1 MIGPTIG
8 IASTNVRRIASN
20 TSECYVQEPIPG
32 VGGYN
37 EMDSNADTC
46 CLGRNFIILGYTQRV
61 AEVYP
66 FDANMP
72 PTRVPIV
79 SGATAYDV
87 PGSNETIIL
96 VVNEGLYFGTKLDH
110 SLFNPNQIR
119 SYKIPVWDNPFDEM
133 RPDMGIDLGSYFVP
147 FQSKGTKIRF
157 KSRSPTER
165 ELAEC
170 CHVNITS
177 KIPWTPESVQLSEVI
192 SNEGDKDKMEDPR
205 SNSFDLRQV
214 DPLLDPSQWRQVSQ
228 IQAYDHRSLDVP
240 VRRTFESSKRH
251 PRASAEELSERWGI
265 SVERARATL
274 KATLQRSTRSAI
286 LPLARRYRADRMYD
300 RPRLSGKFST
310 DTAYFKC
317 KSIRGKTASQVYFH
331 KCGFYKTYHIERV
344 NDAQI
349 GPTLPRFI
357 SDFGIPEKLTMD
369 GAAVQTGRKTTF
381 MDTIRRATIDYH
393 VSGPYRPEE
402 NPAEGGIRELKQRFY
417 RLMIKHGIPKRL
429 WCFVLDYVVDVSNV
443 TVNYSKYSDG
453 RVPIEIITGITPDI
467 SEYLDFTI
475 YCWVYYRSDGGLGEN
490 YIGRWLGVSH
500 RVGPLMTYWVLPN
513 SGIPISTDTV
523 QAITQEELQTDVV
536 KAQMNMW
543 TEGTK
548 KILDAKSSH
557 VSWAKEEIPQS
568 KVFDYENEEE
578 DFLRNFNMSI
588 SPDDI
593 QIEDETSEE
602 RRDHLDAPNYV
613 GMQVGLPRGA
623 EGELERATVRRRIE
637 DSEGRPSGVA
647 RSNPLIDTRRYEVEY
662 EDGNTEVLSEGE

>member
-1 MIGPTIG
+1 MIGPTMG
-8 IASTNVRRIASN
+8 IASINVRRIASN

-46 CLGRNFIILGYTQRV
+46 CLGRNFILLGYTQRV

-66 FDANMP
+66 YDANMP

-96 VVNEGLYFGTKLDH
+96 IVNEGLYFGTKLDH
-110 SLFNPNQIR
+110 SLFNPNQIK
-119 SYKIPVWDNPFDEM
+119 SYKIPVWDNPFDDM
-133 RPDMGIDLGSYFVP
+133 RPEMGIDLGSYFVP

-192 SNEGDKDKMEDPR
+192 SNNEGKDEMEDPR

-274 KATLQRSTRSAI
+274 NATLQRSTRSTI

-317 KSIRGKTASQVYFH
+317 KSIRGKTAFQVYFH

-402 NPAEGGIRELKQRFY
+402 NPAEGGIRELKRRFY

-429 WCFVLDYVVDVSNV
+429 
-443 TVNYSKYSDG
+443 
-453 RVPIEIITGITPDI
+453 
-467 SEYLDFTI
+467 
-475 YCWVYYRSDGGLGEN
+475 
-490 YIGRWLGVSH
+490 
-500 RVGPLMTYWVLPN
+500 
-513 SGIPISTDTV
+513 
-523 QAITQEELQTDVV
+523 
-536 KAQMNMW
+536 
-543 TEGTK
+543 
-548 KILDAKSSH
+548 
-557 VSWAKEEIPQS
+557 
-568 KVFDYENEEE
+568 
-578 DFLRNFNMSI
+578 
-588 SPDDI
+588 
-593 QIEDETSEE
+593 
-602 RRDHLDAPNYV
+602 
-613 GMQVGLPRGA
+613 
-623 EGELERATVRRRIE
+623 
-637 DSEGRPSGVA
+637 
-647 RSNPLIDTRRYEVEY
+647 
-662 EDGNTEVLSEGE
+662 